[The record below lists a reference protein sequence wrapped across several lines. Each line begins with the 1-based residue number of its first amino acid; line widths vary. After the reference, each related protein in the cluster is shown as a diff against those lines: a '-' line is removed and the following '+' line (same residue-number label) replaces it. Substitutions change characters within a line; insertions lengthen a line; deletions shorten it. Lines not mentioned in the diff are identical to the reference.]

1 MARAQAIETRLEKL
15 VPALDEYYTSG
26 FLTREETVE
35 VSRQRQH
42 WEFRLV
48 AKPLLLLDVRG
59 AITYELGL
67 EKRLREYCIST
78 KLNLQHRW
86 DIVDRIEGIYRIG
99 LKHLRNK
106 AEHEALRQECVLF
119 MKQFQRNG
127 SLSNL
132 YGELMVMHPRR
143 SDIWVEAAEWQ
154 GLSQHNTDNARAII
168 QQALL
173 TMASEPVVWACALR
187 VELQFV
193 QRLLEG
199 LLAEHREEVRKASKR
214 VVKATEDGDEESRA
228 GDAKA
233 AAEEEATSA
242 IAPKLRAEN
251 EAMAHVL
258 LDLAL
263 AKTVVEEAFNSP
275 ASGAVLLEQLLAVA
289 GTYAFAREVLEL
301 AVTTAV
307 HKMIEACRGSADVAV
322 EAARV
327 CGARCA
333 SASSSLTIA
342 SDQQR
347 LRVRTQ
353 WRHRHS
359 IDIVFANYLALEDLA
374 MNQYATAIV
383 DATNYLAEGGSVG
396 VTTAKRQDRQR
407 QPPPPS
413 TSASTM
419 TPSSEDRRRAA
430 VKAVVSLL
438 AFSFAPTSALAELP
452 GFLATDTDSSKRF
465 PAVRQAFVKALRCL
479 AAVSAEGVSRV
490 CTHVLRT
497 PATTVA
503 SNAAATAT
511 ANSSSKKKVGTQ
523 PPREILDIMA
533 AAQWLLEQPQ
543 LDQATVQACV
553 TEPQQR
559 TESLLREVASAA
571 DVHPPA
577 KSRVRHEAFTSAAA
591 GAVLMTWSVMQL
603 EQFLQAG
610 HRDAL
615 VQSVSGVGGST
626 GASPHSPLKP
636 TAAITTEDVERLIV
650 WWKEEEALLRAPQK
664 EARASSNEPAASRA
678 RRRVA
683 AMKLLHEHGLLPSV
697 DMPADAG
704 KKGGGNRRRAPDRGS
719 SDAATEDAWAKA
731 QDILLNRS
739 SALRFVPA
747 TGAAT
752 PARLPLSLWRLFSAL
767 ETLEGPMQM
776 SEKAL
781 SAPAATSRNGKNSSD
796 SGDDR
801 DSDEASGSGVAAGA
815 EDAGVSSARG
825 HLSSFAAAG
834 LFFLS
839 GVPHSTLSREEEW
852 VRLEGVASLLRCRLS
867 SWLERRDPTRDTVAE
882 ALQRAESDLAEAWI
896 ADVQG
901 LLALAQ
907 RCQPLP
913 RFAQTHCVL
922 PFLEGVALF
931 RSASV
936 PAAALSVRKGNVS
949 APSKAALDA
958 VQEAR
963 KGHEALLKLYGFS
976 QHPESYPPLVY
987 DGTPAKKLAQQASST
1002 SSVIG
1007 KASAL
1012 KVQQANAEDW
1022 VAYVLFER
1030 TVSKDLLRAKTVVE
1044 QARRAALAPQI
1055 FMVRLN
1061 AL

>member
-67 EKRLREYCIST
+67 EKRLREYCINT

-106 AEHEALRQECVLF
+106 VEHEALRQECVLF

-199 LLAEHREEVRKASKR
+199 LLAEHREEVRKARKR
-214 VVKATEDGDEESRA
+214 AVKAAENSDEESRA

-233 AAEEEATSA
+233 AAKEEATSA

-301 AVTTAV
+301 AVATAV
-307 HKMIEACRGSADVAV
+307 HKMAEACRGPADVTV

-383 DATNYLAEGGSVG
+383 DATTYLAEGGSVG
-396 VTTAKRQDRQR
+396 VATAKRQDRQR

-413 TSASTM
+413 TSASAM
-419 TPSSEDRRRAA
+419 SPSSEDRRRAA

-438 AFSFAPTSALAELP
+438 AFSFVPTSALAELP
-452 GFLATDTDSSKRF
+452 GVLAADTDSSKRF

-490 CTHVLRT
+490 CTHVLQT
-497 PATTVA
+497 PATTVTN
-503 SNAAATAT
+503 NAAATAT
-511 ANSSSKKKVGTQ
+511 ASSSSKKKVGTQ

-553 TEPQQR
+553 TEPQER

-577 KSRVRHEAFTSAAA
+577 KSRVKHETLTSTAA
-591 GAVLMTWSVMQL
+591 GAVLMTWSVVQL

-626 GASPHSPLKP
+626 GASPHSPLKS

-650 WWKEEEALLRAPQK
+650 WWKEEEALLRGPQE
-664 EARASSNEPAASRA
+664 EAGASSNEPAASRA

-697 DMPADAG
+697 DMPAAAG

-719 SDAATEDAWAKA
+719 SDAANEDAWVKA

-747 TGAAT
+747 AGDAT

-776 SEKAL
+776 SEKVI

-796 SGDDR
+796 SG
-801 DSDEASGSGVAAGA
+801 EASGSGVAAGA

-825 HLSSFAAAG
+825 RLSSFAAAG

-839 GVPHSTLSREEEW
+839 GIPHSALSREEEW

-867 SWLERRDPTRDTVAE
+867 SWLGRREPTRDTVAE
-882 ALQRAESDLAEAWI
+882 ALQRAKSDLAEAWI

-931 RSASV
+931 LSASV
-936 PAAALSVRKGNVS
+936 PAAPLSVRKGNMSV
-949 APSKAALDA
+949 PSKAALDA
-958 VQEAR
+958 VQAAR
-963 KGHEALLKLYGFS
+963 KEHEALLKLYGFS

-987 DGTPAKKLAQQASST
+987 DGTPAKKLAHQASSM